1 MPHDPNRDARR
12 ARCPEDVLAFI
23 PWYAEGALSAHEKGL
38 VEAHAAQCGD
48 CRSEL
53 DLVAGEP
60 WAFEGIELPD
70 RERLFDEI
78 TARIEEA
85 DRSARATVIPISRAR
100 GLSVEDMG
108 RIERW
113 VLDPASELEADADAD
128 ADADPE
134 AAREV
139 DREAA
144 GRAPSATPL
153 RSARGRFGFAGS
165 PLQAAAAALL
175 LLLAGGFGGA
185 YLEQRR
191 GLAPGGSIAEGADP
205 AAYQLATAPA
215 ESAATTPMIDVV
227 FSESV
232 SARQLWSTLR
242 SLGVEIVS
250 GPTQLGVYRL
260 RLLPAAA
267 EAGQEPTAAD
277 AAAIAARLV
286 APDSAVAIFAEPV
299 P

>member
-1 MPHDPNRDARR
+1 MAHDPTREARR
-12 ARCPEDVLAFI
+12 ARCPEAVLAWI
-23 PWYAEGALSAHEKGL
+23 PWYGEGALSAHEKGV
-38 VEAHAAQCGD
+38 VEAHAAECSD

-78 TARIEEA
+78 TARIEDEG
-85 DRSARATVIPISRAR
+85 RSERATVIPISRAR

-113 VLDPASELEADADAD
+113 VLDPASEQDADRLEAEGESAPAEE
-128 ADADPE
+128 APP
-134 AAREV
+134 AARRL
-139 DREAA
+139 DPRSTPPA
-144 GRAPSATPL
+144 RARAWLGT
-153 RSARGRFGFAGS
+153 S

-175 LLLAGGFGGA
+175 LLFAGGLGGA

-191 GLAPGGSIAEGADP
+191 SASAGDPADP
-205 AAYQLATAPA
+205 AAYQLAAAPSEA
-215 ESAATTPMIDVV
+215 AAATTPMIDVV
-227 FSESV
+227 FSDSV

-260 RLLPAAA
+260 RLLPSAA
-267 EAGQEPTAAD
+267 EGGEPSAAD